1 MAGNPNFVKGNK
13 LGGRQKGIPNKD
25 TSRFKEALNELFE
38 KNADN
43 MIGWLEQIDEPKER
57 FDILN
62 KFAEFIFPK
71 LQRTEMTG
79 ADGGA
84 IEHKH
89 NVVKRVVVDPKVI
102 E

>member
-1 MAGNPNFVKGNK
+1 MAKFEKGNTAGK
-13 LGGRQKGIPNKD
+13 GRPKGLPNKE
-25 TSRFKEALNELFE
+25 TSRFKEALSELFE

-62 KFAEFIFPK
+62 KFAEFIYPK
-71 LQRTEMTG
+71 LQRTEMSG
-79 ADGGA
+79 IDGEA
-84 IEHKH
+84 IKHQH
-89 NVVKRVVVDPKVI
+89 NVVKRVVIDPKVI